1 MILGYDLVLLDL
13 DDTIFDY
20 TETEKYALE
29 ALFKKYMIGYRDEY
43 RTIYSE
49 INSGLWRLYEKGGI
63 KADEL
68 RTERF
73 VKLLKRIGHK
83 GKEPDLD
90 MFSEDYLLFLSEKV
104 FFEPFAQQICIYL
117 KNRYKVVF
125 LTNGIHETQKR
136 RLFKAGL
143 LENEADL
150 VSSEIADAA
159 KPDPAIISYALDTAG
174 IENKEKVI
182 MIGDSMVTDIKAAV
196 VSGIA
201 SIWYNR
207 KGRSEIH
214 GFKADH
220 EICSLLEIRSIL

>member
-1 MILGYDLVLLDL
+1 MMPGYDLVLLDL

-20 TETEKYALE
+20 AQTEKYALE
-29 ALFKKYMIGYRDEY
+29 ALFKRYMIEYRDEY

-63 KADEL
+63 KTEEL

-73 VKLLKRIGHK
+73 GRLLERIGHK
-83 GKEPDLD
+83 GKGPDLNA
-90 MFSEDYLLFLSEKV
+90 FSADYLLFLSEEV
-104 FFEPFAQQICIYL
+104 FFEPFAQEICKYL

-150 VSSEIADAA
+150 VSSEITGAA
-159 KPDPAIISYALDTAG
+159 KPDPAIIFYALDTAG
-174 IENKEKVI
+174 IKDKDRAI
-182 MIGDSMVTDIKAAV
+182 MIGDSMDTDIKAAV

-201 SIWYNR
+201 SVWYNR
-207 KGRSEIH
+207 KGRSEIYD
-214 GFKADH
+214 FKADH
-220 EICSLLEIRSIL
+220 EIRSLLEIRSIL